1 MPNLKTGNV
10 LKIKMKL
17 TKGGKAFIC
26 CLPADI
32 SSISCKEGE
41 VAASVFERYRADTYR
56 EAVINIYIAAMILSM
71 RFKNS
76 AEVLKKLLKKIKKD

>member
-1 MPNLKTGNV
+1 WECTED
-10 LKIKMKL
+10 KMKL
-17 TKGGKAFIC
+17 TKGGKALYMH

-32 SSISCKEGE
+32 SSVSCKEGE

-56 EAVINIYIAAMILSM
+56 EAGYKPFIIAAMMLSM

-76 AEVLKKLLKKIKKD
+76 AEVLEKIVKENKKRLS

>member
-10 LKIKMKL
+10 LKKNEIN
-17 TKGGKAFIC
+17 KGGKAFIC
-26 CLPADI
+26 IVCPPT
-32 SSISCKEGE
+32 SPVSCKEGE

-56 EAVINIYIAAMILSM
+56 EAGYKHLYRRHDIVM